1 MASLTFLFLL
11 IVYFSEVDRASK
23 LNHSTCTKNANVK
36 VSHARE
42 LGRTKPLQSLSVN
55 THLALEL
62 FCIANTK
69 IFSIV

>member
-1 MASLTFLFLL
+1 MANLTFLFLL
-11 IVYFSEVDRASK
+11 IVYFSEVDRTSK

-36 VSHARE
+36 VSHACE
-42 LGRTKPLQSLSVN
+42 LRRTKLLQSLN
-55 THLALEL
+55 THPALEL